1 MRVLSLLLV
10 LGLQAP
16 LALAQ
21 QDADYLKYLK
31 IAQDHATKEKMR
43 GAVTPGSASSAI
55 AVLGLR
61 QRFYRTGD
69 VWSVAFT
76 PSDNPDV
83 RRSSSPAELVAVK
96 RKPVYFDYK
105 VVDVDAQRL
114 ARIEVR
120 QRVGENEIAIDQR
133 IDHMILVINPQFVTV
148 RKEIHFRDGRAPA
161 TMVTNG
167 QANLST
173 GFSAYPVDLPTLN
186 SSEGETLR
194 EIPSELKKVA
204 DFDAKRALDFH
215 ASDLY
220 ARPVRAIW
228 RDSDLWPV
236 YVKTPAGT
244 SILVSTAI
252 AAR

>member
-1 MRVLSLLLV
+1 MKVFSLLLV
-10 LGLQAP
+10 LSLQAP

-21 QDADYLKYLK
+21 QEADYLKYLK

-43 GAVTPGSASSAI
+43 GAVQPGSASSAI

-61 QRFYRTGD
+61 QRFYQTGD
-69 VWSVAFT
+69 AWSVAYT

-105 VVDVDAQRL
+105 VVGIDAQRL

-120 QRVGENEIAIDQR
+120 QRVGENEMAIDSR
-133 IDHMILVINPQFVTV
+133 IDHMILVVNPQFVTV
-148 RKEIHFRDGRAPA
+148 RKEVHFRDGRPA
-161 TMVTNG
+161 AVMATNG
-167 QANLST
+167 QANVST

-186 SSEGETLR
+186 GSEGETLR
-194 EIPSELKKVA
+194 DVPSELKKIS

-215 ASDLY
+215 ANDLY

-228 RDSDLWPV
+228 RDGDLWPI

-244 SILVSTAI
+244 AILVSSAV